1 MKEQI
6 KIRNG
11 VLKKFNVDTTK
22 KILKIGYTL
31 SDGNY
36 NEAVIVRENDDN
48 IAVKNN
54 EAILKFINIY
64 LAQNNI
70 TIDQLI
76 NNPNFVKIT
85 EENRELFNSLM
96 KEIKENRMIYDK
108 STQLRTGGII
118 GTSISSIAS
127 IIFMITSCMNF
138 SAIENFFK
146 RTPKVEI
153 PDYIPQ
159 EYRELYYNAAMKIL
173 NDHDFSPLMAAGVIA
188 LVALGLCAG
197 VILSSDELSH
207 GNDLREKSENK
218 TREIKTLINSLF
230 SNPSL
235 DERTH
240 LSK

>member
-1 MKEQI
+1 
-6 KIRNG
+6 
-11 VLKKFNVDTTK
+11 
-22 KILKIGYTL
+22 
-31 SDGNY
+31 
-36 NEAVIVRENDDN
+36 
-48 IAVKNN
+48 
-54 EAILKFINIY
+54 
-64 LAQNNI
+64 
-70 TIDQLI
+70 
-76 NNPNFVKIT
+76 
-85 EENRELFNSLM
+85 
-96 KEIKENRMIYDK
+96 MIYDK

-118 GTSISSIAS
+118 GTSISSIAG

-159 EYRELYYNAAMKIL
+159 EYRESYYNAAMKIL
-173 NDHDFSPLMAAGVIA
+173 NDHDFSPLIAAGVIA

-197 VILSSDELSH
+197 VILSSDELRH

-218 TREIKTLINSLF
+218 TRDIKTLINSLF